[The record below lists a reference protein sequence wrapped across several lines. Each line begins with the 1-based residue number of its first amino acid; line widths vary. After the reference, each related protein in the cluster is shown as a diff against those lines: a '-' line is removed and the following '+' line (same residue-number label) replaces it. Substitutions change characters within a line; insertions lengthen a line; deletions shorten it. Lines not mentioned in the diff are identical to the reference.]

1 MLVKE
6 QDGPCEVVV
15 DVDVGRSNQVMVVV
29 VQPDDAGDADDAV
42 AVVVWHKM
50 LQDLEAKLSLLQDY
64 Y

>member
-1 MLVKE
+1 M
-6 QDGPCEVVV
+6 V
-15 DVDVGRSNQVMVVV
+15 DVDAGRSNQVMVVV
-29 VQPDDAGDADDAV
+29 VQPDDADDDAV